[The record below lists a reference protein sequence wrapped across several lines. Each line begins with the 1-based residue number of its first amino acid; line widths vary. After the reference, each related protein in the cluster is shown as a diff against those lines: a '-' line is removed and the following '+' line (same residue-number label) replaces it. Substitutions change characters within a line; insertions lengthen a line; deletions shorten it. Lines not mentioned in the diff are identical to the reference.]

1 MIAKEE
7 LTQIISRL
15 ENLEEEKASI
25 AEGMAEVF
33 ADAKAKGYDVKA
45 LRQLLKLRK
54 MDNDD
59 RLQQEELLETY
70 KAAIDMK

>member
-15 ENLEEEKASI
+15 ENLEEEKSSI

-33 ADAKAKGYDVKA
+33 TDAKAKGYDVKA

-70 KAAIDMK
+70 KVAIDMK